1 MKQKSSSSW
10 LGSLAMGT
18 WKIWW
23 IKTRDP
29 FYDDEKAILALRHA
43 YDSWIRTFDSAE
55 MYAGWYSE
63 TLLWKALSPYPR
75 SSYQL
80 TTKVRGDNCSY
91 RAIKKACENSL
102 RRLWVSYIDLYY
114 IHWRDDQ
121 FSLQDCM
128 QALNELIVEWKI
140 MRIGV
145 SNFSLPSL
153 QEAQKYAKT
162 KIFAN
167 QVHYNMMFREA
178 EKSGLLQYCQEH
190 KIDIVAWRPL
200 EKGFLQNEKF
210 DDFLKWFK
218 EKYKANSAQ
227 IALAWLLSQK
237 GVLTTF
243 MSTDKAHIDENIAAL
258 NLCLDEKDLQY
269 ISENFPE
276 QYTVSDHVPLS

>member
-1 MKQKSSSSW
+1 
-10 LGSLAMGT
+10 
-18 WKIWW
+18 
-23 IKTRDP
+23 
-29 FYDDEKAILALRHA
+29 
-43 YDSWIRTFDSAE
+43 
-55 MYAGWYSE
+55 
-63 TLLWKALSPYPR
+63 
-75 SSYQL
+75 
-80 TTKVRGDNCSY
+80 
-91 RAIKKACENSL
+91 
-102 RRLWVSYIDLYY
+102 
-114 IHWRDDQ
+114 
-121 FSLQDCM
+121 M